1 MYFLDV
7 LYVPRGINLYAKQEH
22 WDVQNI
28 QKILLQHIL
37 LPCNPPP
44 TRQYEL
50 LLKFATKLFVV
61 RPNHGL
67 WSLSCWVATNDTWYA
82 TIY

>member
-1 MYFLDV
+1 MSAEGKTLRHVSLLSLLIYSKNMLQKYFLDV
-7 LYVPRGINLYAKQEH
+7 LYVPRGITLYVKQEH

-44 TRQYEL
+44 HT
-50 LLKFATKLFVV
+50 TV
-61 RPNHGL
+61 
-67 WSLSCWVATNDTWYA
+67 
-82 TIY
+82 